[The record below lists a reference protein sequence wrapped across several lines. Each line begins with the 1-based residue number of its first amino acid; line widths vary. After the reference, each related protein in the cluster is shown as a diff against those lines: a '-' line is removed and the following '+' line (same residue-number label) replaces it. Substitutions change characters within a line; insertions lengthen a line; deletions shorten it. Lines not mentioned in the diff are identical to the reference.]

1 MATAIADRPW
11 WGFTSAG
18 GLHRNPNVCW
28 LVFSQLR
35 AGHERGARPVD
46 PVDNDRVRDAPAV
59 DRGDGL
65 LPSYGSTGYGSRCA
79 RPGRPV
85 VP

>member
-1 MATAIADRPW
+1 M
-11 WGFTSAG
+11 SEG

-46 PVDNDRVRDAPAV
+46 PVDNDRVREAPAV
-59 DRGDGL
+59 DRGTV
-65 LPSYGSTGYGSRCA
+65 SYFIWMYRIRISL
-79 RPGRPV
+79 RPADPARPV
-85 VP
+85 VPWFRWE

>member
-1 MATAIADRPW
+1 MIIRTR
-11 WGFTSAG
+11 G

-35 AGHERGARPVD
+35 AGHESGARPVD

-59 DRGDGL
+59 DRGNGL
-65 LPSYGSTGYGSRCA
+65 LLHMDVQDTDLA
-79 RPGRPV
+79 APGRSGP
-85 VP
+85 

>member
-1 MATAIADRPW
+1 
-11 WGFTSAG
+11 
-18 GLHRNPNVCW
+18 
-28 LVFSQLR
+28 LR

-65 LPSYGSTGYGSRCA
+65 LLHMDVQDTDLA
-79 RPGRPV
+79 APGRAGPEFLEV
-85 VP
+85 VQMGVVADSGAGSDE